1 MSEDDSGT
9 AVETF
14 PSRDVSSCSVSD
26 VDGTSCLS
34 DWRFETAV
42 WIVSVIAVIG
52 AVTASRR
59 FSNTVFNFS
68 EASAVGSL

>member
-1 MSEDDSGT
+1 LVG
-9 AVETF
+9 AA
-14 PSRDVSSCSVSD
+14 SCSVSD

-34 DWRFETAV
+34 DWRFETAA

-59 FSNTVFNFS
+59 LSKMDLDFS
-68 EASAVGSL
+68 EVSSADLF